1 MLKIINVEVIILDI
15 SITINT
21 DLVKDIVNYSLFKIN
36 S

>member
-1 MLKIINVEVIILDI
+1 MLKIISVEVIILDI